1 MEGINMVNGMK
12 GISGFLKDKGFSSFL
27 IVFLAGFISFAGCSS
42 NSNSGTNP
50 RAQSNLVIGITDDEG
65 DFLAYS
71 VDVLSLTLTKKNGAV
86 VDVLPVKTRVDF
98 AQYTDMIEFLT
109 AATVPTGEYVS
120 AKVTLDYSNADIQVE
135 DESGHAVQA
144 DSIVDEDGSPI
155 KALTLDVSLEG
166 HDSLII
172 APGIPA
178 SLNLDFDLAASNTVK
193 FTGSTAV
200 VTVTPVLLAK
210 VNVDI
215 PEIHRVRGPLER
227 GSVDLSTGSFKVI
240 VRPFIHAMTGSD
252 KKFGIL
258 DINTTGTTVYQI
270 DGVSYQGNA
279 GLEKLATMPAYTA
292 IIVMGSLTHSPLRFE
307 AQEVYAGSS
316 VPGGQHDV
324 LWGTVIKRSTDTL
337 IIKGGSLMHAG
348 GSVVFNDDVTVKLGD
363 NTNVSKQ
370 LSAEAGNITDIS
382 VGQRIIA
389 FGTASSEGGSVN
401 FDASSGSVRMM
412 LSTLRGTVV
421 SRNTNTLTIDLQ
433 AIDGRKI
440 SIFDFTGTGIDSA
453 HNADPDHYEIDTSA
467 LDTTA
472 LKAGTPVRIRGFVT
486 PFGQAPE
493 DFEARTVVNVSQVPA
508 VMHVVWNPASTEAVY
523 DLSSAGFSL
532 DLTGEGLFHHILQ
545 VGVVTDLDTLAQPP
559 SLVPAASGGLYFIS
573 QGSAIQLFTTFGD
586 FVTDLATRLTGGAA
600 VKGLIATGEFDE
612 SSSTLEATNITM
624 NLK

>member
-1 MEGINMVNGMK
+1 MVNGMK
-12 GISGFLKDKGFSSFL
+12 GISGFLSFL
-27 IVFLAGFISFAGCSS
+27 TVFLTSFIFMSFAGCSS
-42 NSNSGTNP
+42 DSGSSMNSQT
-50 RAQSNLVIGITDDEG
+50 QSNLVIGITDDEG

-86 VDVLPVKTRVDF
+86 VEVLPVKTRVDF
-98 AQYTDMIEFLT
+98 AQYTDMTEFLT

-120 AKVTLDYSNADIQVE
+120 AKVTLDYSSADIQVE
-135 DESGHAVQA
+135 DESGQAVQV
-144 DSIVDEDGSPI
+144 DSIVDENGNPI
-155 KALTLDVSLEG
+155 KTLTLDVSLES

-178 SLNLDFDLAASNTVK
+178 SLNLDFDLAASNSVR
-193 FTGSTAV
+193 FSGSRAV

-215 PEIHRVRGPLER
+215 PEIHRVRGLLER

-252 KKFGIL
+252 KKFGVL
-258 DINTTGTTVYQI
+258 DINTTSTTVYQI

-292 IIVMGSLTHSPLRFE
+292 IIVMGSLTHSPLRIE

-324 LWGTVIKRSTDTL
+324 LWGTVIKRNTDTL
-337 IIKGGSLMHAG
+337 FIKGGTLMRAG
-348 GSVVFNDDVTVKLGD
+348 GSIVFNDTVTVQLGD
-363 NTNVSKQ
+363 NTKVSKQ
-370 LSAEAGNITDIS
+370 LSATMASITDIS
-382 VGQRIIA
+382 VGQRILA
-389 FGTASSEGGSVN
+389 FGSASTDSGKET
-401 FDASSGSVRMM
+401 FDAGNGAVRMM

-421 SRNTNTLTIDLQ
+421 SKGSNSMVVDLQ
-433 AIDGRKI
+433 AIDGRRI

-453 HNADPDHYEIDTSA
+453 HDADPDNYEIDTSA
-467 LDTTA
+467 LDTTD

-493 DFEARTVVNVSQVPA
+493 DFEARTVVNVTHVPV
-508 VMHVVWNPASTEAVY
+508 VMHVTWNPASTQAIVGMTPA
-523 DLSSAGFSL
+523 LLSL
-532 DLTGEGLFHHILQ
+532 DLTGEGMFHHISRS
-545 VGVVTDLDTLAQPP
+545 GAVTDLDTLAQSP
-559 SLVPAASGGLYFIS
+559 SLVPAPSGGLFFIS
-573 QGSAIQLFTTFGD
+573 QGSAIQLFTTFGG
-586 FVTDLATRLTGGAA
+586 FVIALDTRLIGGAA
-600 VKGLIATGEFDE
+600 VNGLIATGDFHED
-612 SSSTLEATNITM
+612 SSVLEATSIIL